1 MTTTSSPVTG
11 WPNLTSLPLDEPK
24 KIGILG
30 GTFDPPHLGHLKL
43 ATHFA
48 KALQLDVLLLIPSG
62 EPWQKESDITPA
74 EIRFQLTEAA
84 GIDLARV
91 FLYLKIPTQIGI
103 DRIELDRGGP
113 SYTIDTAKAL
123 RERFGPHASLTWL
136 MGADSLLN
144 LPSWN
149 SWDQLLNYVNFAV
162 ASRPHHELSAQM
174 NPEIEALLAKHQS
187 IDANTLEK
195 SPFGLIYLD
204 NSLSVD
210 LSSTRLRNQLKSSAR
225 GTIAS
230 EHIPSHALEI
240 ITNLGLYK

>member
-1 MTTTSSPVTG
+1 MISAH
-11 WPNLTSLPLDEPK
+11 LDTPK

-48 KALQLDVLLLIPSG
+48 KVLHLDALLLIPSG
-62 EPWQKESDITPA
+62 EPWQKDSGITPA
-74 EIRFQLTEAA
+74 ATRLQLTEAA
-84 GIDLARV
+84 GIDLARA
-91 FLYLKIPTQIGI
+91 FLYLKIPTQIGV
-103 DRIELDRGGP
+103 DRIEIDRAGP
-113 SYTIDTAKAL
+113 SYAIDTAKAL
-123 RERFGPHASLTWL
+123 RERFGANANLIWL

-149 SWDQLLNYVNFAV
+149 SWEQLLGFVNFAV
-162 ASRPHHELSAQM
+162 ASRPHHEISSEM
-174 NPEIEALLAKHQS
+174 SPEIEALLEKHQC
-187 IDANTLEK
+187 IDPETLENGL
-195 SPFGLIYLD
+195 FGRIYLD

-210 LSSTRLRNQLKSSAR
+210 LSSTELRNQLKSASR
-225 GTIAS
+225 NTIAI